1 MNSLGDLI
9 KFVKE
14 KYRQVGKQG
23 IKYGVLRYLGSGID
37 NKTESPVKFNYL
49 GEVDRITTQG
59 FILGIAEESTGWVRS
74 PQGTR
79 SHLIEIIGAVS
90 KKQLQ
95 LTFVYSRQI
104 YRRQTIEKLGQKVVN
119 NLEAFIVH
127 SQSSK
132 TAAYTPSDFSKA
144 NLNQKQLDKFLGKLK
159 K

>member
-1 MNSLGDLI
+1 MPVELPANIVPACNPFSCA
-9 KFVKE
+9 V
-14 KYRQVGKQG
+14 VPTNAP
-23 IKYGVLRYLGSGID
+23 VSVP
-37 NKTESPVKFNYL
+37 PVKFNL
-49 GEVDRITTQG
+49 LLFKFVISVSLEVIFVVFAVTEDCNANVPVVVGKVNVALLFDI
-59 FILGIAEESTGWVRS
+59 V
-74 PQGTR
+74 
-79 SHLIEIIGAVS
+79 EIIGAVS